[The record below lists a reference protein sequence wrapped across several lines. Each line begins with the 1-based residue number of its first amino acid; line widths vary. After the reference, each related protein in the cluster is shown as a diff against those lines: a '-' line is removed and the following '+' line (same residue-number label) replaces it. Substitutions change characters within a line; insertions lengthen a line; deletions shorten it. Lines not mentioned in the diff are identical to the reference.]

1 MDLFKYI
8 YNTHIQNK
16 LFLIVD
22 AILLFYCK
30 NRNEGLC
37 WKSAGRA
44 KLLEGKQQCHLDKYL
59 LPAQING

>member
-37 WKSAGRA
+37 
-44 KLLEGKQQCHLDKYL
+44 
-59 LPAQING
+59 